1 MEFGLNI
8 IGSTIVELE
17 INTSTV
23 KIIETITHQNNDYV
37 CESIIDNL
45 ESIVLE
51 LKEYNNNVKNKT
63 DNKIQ

>member
-1 MEFGLNI
+1 MEFELNR
-8 IGSTIVELE
+8 IGSSIVKLE

-23 KIIETITHQNNDYV
+23 KIIETITNQNNDYV

-51 LKEYNNNVKNKT
+51 LKEHNNIVKNRT
-63 DNKIQ
+63 GNKIQ

>member
-1 MEFGLNI
+1 MEFELNR
-8 IGSTIVELE
+8 IGSSIVELE

-23 KIIETITHQNNDYV
+23 KIIETITNQNNDYV

-51 LKEYNNNVKNKT
+51 LKEHNNIVKNRT